1 MTQNELIEKLKV
13 DYIGD
18 KEAIILSSMQSMAKS
33 RHEYD
38 PETYVFCEIITA
50 IGNRRNIIRIS
61 GSRFKN
67 DQIPKYINIQAMHI
81 MFRSSGHPN
90 IPSYVHDFKNVF
102 EGYMTNDGKDSEFSY
117 SLLLAL
123 LKNINSFFTGPFKA

>member
-38 PETYVFCEIITA
+38 PKTYVFCEIITA

-67 DQIPKYINIQAMHI
+67 DQIPK
-81 MFRSSGHPN
+81 
-90 IPSYVHDFKNVF
+90 
-102 EGYMTNDGKDSEFSY
+102 
-117 SLLLAL
+117 
-123 LKNINSFFTGPFKA
+123 